1 MAAALSI
8 RLEGCGE
15 LALLLGSQ
23 ARFTG
28 DEMKQLLVAI
38 VLGANAVGANA
49 QFSSASLRWG
59 QVSFTLTDLD
69 TEDGASPYLNAI
81 EKKQCV
87 NNGFPICPGYT
98 AVQPTYRPTGGTGT
112 YGTGPIGPTFDFASF
127 LDSTRF
133 ELSAHTRLTITGAF
147 SGSGTGPQT
156 RIVDDL
162 YDGLRYTYRT
172 FAFAN
177 GLATLDEMESG
188 LSTGVGDSSAPFA
201 LTIESGDD
209 ARIALFTVD
218 MGIGGG
224 WSRTVEPIPAIPEPS
239 TLALFGIGALALM
252 ARRDFAK
259 KEPSAQK

>member
-1 MAAALSI
+1 M
-8 RLEGCGE
+8 
-15 LALLLGSQ
+15 Q
-23 ARFTG
+23 P
-28 DEMKQLLVAI
+28 LLVAI
-38 VLGANAVGANA
+38 VLGAGAVGANA

-59 QVSFTLTDLD
+59 EVSFTLTDLD
-69 TEDGASPYLNAI
+69 TADGISPYLNAI
-81 EKKQCV
+81 EKMQCV
-87 NNGFPICPGYT
+87 HTGYPICGGYT
-98 AVQPTYRPTGGTGT
+98 AVQPAYRPTSGSGAYGT
-112 YGTGPIGPTFDFASF
+112 YAVGPPFDVAFFS
-127 LDSTRF
+127 DSTRF
-133 ELSAHTRLTITGAF
+133 GMSAHTRLTVAGTF

-172 FAFAN
+172 RAFAD
-177 GLATLDEMESG
+177 GSATLGGMESRF
-188 LSTGVGDSSAPFA
+188 STGVGDSSAPFV

-209 ARIALFTVD
+209 ARIALFNVD
-218 MGIGGG
+218 MQIGGG